1 MSQEVFEKYE
11 SNVRSYSRTFPTVF
25 TWAKGSLLHDTAGR
39 EFIDFFNG
47 AGALNYGHNPDYIKA
62 KLAAYL
68 ESDGIMHALDMY
80 TVPKAEFIEYFET
93 KILAPRGLDYKI
105 MFTGPTGTN
114 AIEAGLKL
122 ARKITGRTGVFAF
135 QGGYHGMTLGA
146 LALTTDAG
154 SRAGAGVPLGNVTH
168 LPAPYQYGEE
178 FALTYFEDLI
188 TYDHSGVELP
198 AALVVE
204 TVQAEGGVH
213 VFSAAFLQGLERI
226 CKQYGILLLVDD
238 IQVGCA
244 RTGRFFSF
252 ERAGIHP
259 DIVAVSKSIGGYGM
273 PLALL
278 LFRPDMDIWKPG
290 EHNGTFRGNQLSIV
304 AAKAGLEVLLQ
315 DRVEAGVAEREAIV
329 RDFLL
334 QEVANIPGVKEVRG
348 IGLIWGVDL
357 GSDALA
363 GAASKAAYQAG
374 LIMERAGRDN
384 SVLKIMPSL
393 VIPLDTLRQ
402 GLEIVAHSVN
412 TALAGVSSV

>member
-11 SNVRSYSRTFPTVF
+11 SNVRSYSRSFPTIF
-25 TWAKGSLLHDTAGR
+25 TRAKGSLLYDISGR
-39 EFIDFFNG
+39 EFIDFFCG

-68 ESDGIMHALDMY
+68 ESDGVMHSLDMY

-93 KILAPRGLDYKI
+93 KIIEPRGFDYKI

-114 AIEAGLKL
+114 AVEAGLKL
-122 ARKITGRTGVFAF
+122 ARKITKRLGVFAF
-135 QGGYHGMTLGA
+135 QGAYHGMTLGS

-154 SRAGAGVPLGNVTH
+154 SRSGAGVPLGNVTH

-188 TYDHSGVELP
+188 TSDHSGVELP
-198 AALVVE
+198 AALALE

-213 VFSAAFLQGLERI
+213 VFSNAFLQGLQRI
-226 CKQYGILLLVDD
+226 CKRYGILLLVDD

-252 ERAGIHP
+252 ERAGIKP
-259 DIVAVSKSIGGYGM
+259 DIVVVSKSIGGYGM
-273 PLALL
+273 PMALT
-278 LFRPDMDIWKPG
+278 LFRPELDIWSPG
-290 EHNGTFRGNQLSIV
+290 EHNGTFRGNQLAIV
-304 AAKAGLEVLLQ
+304 AAKAGLEVLLN
-315 DRVEAGVAEREAIV
+315 DHVEDGVTERETIV
-329 RDFLL
+329 RDFLNTN
-334 QEVANIPGVKEVRG
+334 VANIPGVQEVRG
-348 IGLIWGVDL
+348 RGLIWGIDV
-357 GSDALA
+357 GTDAK
-363 GAASKAAYQAG
+363 AAKIAKAAYNSG

-393 VIPLDTLRQ
+393 VIPLDTLQ
-402 GLEIVAHSVN
+402 LGLEIVAQVVQE
-412 TALAGVSSV
+412 TR